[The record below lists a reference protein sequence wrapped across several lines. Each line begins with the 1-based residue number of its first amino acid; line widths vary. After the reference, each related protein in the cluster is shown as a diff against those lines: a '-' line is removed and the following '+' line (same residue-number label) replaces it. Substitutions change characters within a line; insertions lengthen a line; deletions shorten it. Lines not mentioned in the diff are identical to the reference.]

1 MGVKNKMVFNIMNL
15 KLNENDGIKRLFIK
29 VSSLILTYLNLI
41 LVIIFIVP
49 WIYGQIAINDLSEVI
64 TIIEVFVLSSATLA
78 LVTFTYIS
86 SMNNLDKELKSS
98 MIFAGELFFM
108 ATVQFI
114 AGLGLFLI
122 INLFIKQFIG
132 QFSFVLNFSWE
143 GLISAFL
150 LLIQLIGIYEVA
162 SALSNFLKA
171 IFEVYIQFRKKHNIS
186 R

>member
-1 MGVKNKMVFNIMNL
+1 MNL
-15 KLNENDGIKRLFIK
+15 KLKKNDGIKKSFIK
-29 VSSLILTYLNLI
+29 VGGLILTYLNLI
-41 LVIIFIVP
+41 FVIIFMVP

-86 SMNNLDKELKSS
+86 SMTNLNKEVKGS

-122 INLFIKQFIG
+122 INLYIKQFLG
-132 QFSFVLNFSWE
+132 QFSLVLNFSGE
-143 GLISAFL
+143 GLISVFL
-150 LLIQLIGIYEVA
+150 LLIQLIGVYEVA

-171 IFEVYIQFRKKHNIS
+171 IFEVYTQFRKKKNIS
-186 R
+186 T

>member
-1 MGVKNKMVFNIMNL
+1 MNINL
-15 KLNENDGIKRLFIK
+15 SKKKDGINGLFIK
-29 VSSLILTYLNLI
+29 VCSLILTYLNLI

-86 SMNNLDKELKSS
+86 SMNNLNKEVKNS
-98 MIFAGELFFM
+98 MILAGESFFM

-122 INLFIKQFIG
+122 INLLIKQFLG
-132 QFSFVLNFSWE
+132 QFHIVLNFSWN
-143 GLISAFL
+143 GIISVFL
-150 LLIQLIGIYEVA
+150 LLIQLIGMYEVA

-171 IFEVYIQFRKKHNIS
+171 IFEVYKHFRKKL
-186 R
+186 